1 MRILLIEDDIILS
14 EIIEEYVQKLNHDVI
29 CSFDGY
35 KAESLCFDEK
45 FDLLLIDVNI
55 PNLNGFELLLNLR
68 KNSINTP
75 AIFITSLNTSKDLEQ
90 GFKSGGDDYIKKP
103 FDLSEL
109 NVRIN
114 NIKRLYKIE
123 DTSVINIK
131 ENMLFDMQNYKITI
145 GDGDKVINLS
155 KKESK
160 ILEYLINNNT
170 KPTSTNEL
178 GINIWGYSDAP
189 TNATIRT
196 YIKNIRKHIG
206 ASCIETI
213 KGIGYKFNNNSTS

>member
-14 EIIEEYVQKLNHDVI
+14 EIIEEYLQKLNHDVV

-35 KAESLCFDEK
+35 EAESLCFDEK

-75 AIFITSLNTSKDLEQ
+75 AIFITSLNTSKDVEQ

-103 FDLSEL
+103 FDISEL

-131 ENMLFDMQNYKITI
+131 ENMLFDTQNYKITI
-145 GDGDKVINLS
+145 GDKVVKLS
-155 KKESK
+155 KKESN
-160 ILEYLINNNT
+160 ILKYLIDNNT
-170 KPTSTNEL
+170 KPISTNEL

-189 TNATIRT
+189 SNATIRT
-196 YIKNIRKHIG
+196 YIKNIRKYIG
-206 ASCIETI
+206 ASCIENI
-213 KGIGYKFNNNSTS
+213 KGIGYKFNSNLTD

>member
-14 EIIEEYVQKLNHDVI
+14 EIIEEYLQKLNHDVV

-35 KAESLCFDEK
+35 EAESLCFDEK

-75 AIFITSLNTSKDLEQ
+75 AIFITSLNTSKDVEQ

-103 FDLSEL
+103 FDISEL

-131 ENMLFDMQNYKITI
+131 ENMLFDTQNYKITI
-145 GDGDKVINLS
+145 GDKVVKLS
-155 KKESK
+155 KKESN
-160 ILEYLINNNT
+160 ILKYLIDNNT
-170 KPTSTNEL
+170 KPISTNEL

-189 TNATIRT
+189 SNATIRT

-206 ASCIETI
+206 ASCIENI
-213 KGIGYKFNNNSTS
+213 KGIGYKFNSNLTD